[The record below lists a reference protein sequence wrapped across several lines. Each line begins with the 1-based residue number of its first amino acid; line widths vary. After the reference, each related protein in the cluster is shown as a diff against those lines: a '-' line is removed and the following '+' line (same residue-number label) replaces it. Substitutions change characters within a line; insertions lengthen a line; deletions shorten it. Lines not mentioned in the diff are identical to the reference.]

1 MERIFKLVNWF
12 EFEKK
17 SHERQAETFL
27 YQDYQFDLEP
37 ICKSIMKFSQS
48 LCESHLYMNLF

>member
-37 ICKSIMKFSQS
+37 TC
-48 LCESHLYMNLF
+48 